1 MDANTQITVERV
13 RELADRSELILMD
26 ALNTGNQPQDIAML
40 AMMVAARAVRLGL
53 PRMTRAEQMDLLH
66 EGIEPA
72 YRCVEALG

>member
-1 MDANTQITVERV
+1 MDARTQITVERV

-53 PRMTRAEQMDLLH
+53 PALTRAEQTDLLR